1 MAKNL
6 PSQKEGPGSIPGQGT
21 RSHMLQHRV
30 CSPQLYIWLTS
41 TKVAWHSQMNKHIK
55 KIKTKE
61 KKGMVVMKIYILAF
75 PIDEELHKTV
85 FLLSGI

>member
-1 MAKNL
+1 
-6 PSQKEGPGSIPGQGT
+6 
-21 RSHMLQHRV
+21 
-30 CSPQLYIWLTS
+30 
-41 TKVAWHSQMNKHIK
+41 MNKHIK